1 MNILVTGGSGF
12 LGSKLALD
20 LSSMGHEV
28 SLLLRPTSQLDR
40 IGARACE
47 FIIGRAAS
55 DDEIQDFVAG
65 VSPDV
70 VVHTACSYG
79 RKGESLLEIS
89 DANYRFGLLVL
100 QAVLASE
107 KSVTFINTS
116 TILAPHINHYA
127 LTKHHFSQAGQ
138 LLATADGSDLRFINV
153 LLQHMYGPGDDA
165 SKFTTH
171 VIRACRSN
179 IVDLDLTAGTQT
191 RDFIYIDDVAS
202 AYVKILEKAETFG
215 PSANVEVGSGV
226 APPVRD
232 FVETAHRL
240 TGSST
245 RLNFGA
251 LPFRQHEAMHC
262 QADISQLTALGW
274 APEFDL
280 EAGIQKILE
289 TEMWRCDF

>member
-1 MNILVTGGSGF
+1 MNILITGGSGF

-20 LSSMGHEV
+20 LSSLGHEV
-28 SLLLRPTSQLDR
+28 SLLLRPTSRLDR
-40 IGARACE
+40 IGVRESE

-55 DDEIQDFVAG
+55 DDEIQGFVVR

-70 VVHTACSYG
+70 IVHTACSYG
-79 RKGESLLEIS
+79 RRGESLLELY

-100 QAVLASE
+100 QAAMAS
-107 KSVTFINTS
+107 KKPVTFINTG

-138 LLATADGSDLRFINV
+138 LLATAHGSDLRFINV
-153 LLQHMYGPGDDA
+153 LLQHMYGPGDDVT
-165 SKFTTH
+165 KFTTH
-171 VIRACRSN
+171 VIRACRNN

-202 AYVKILEKAETFG
+202 AYVKILERAETFG

-251 LPFRQHEAMHC
+251 LPFRTNEAMHC

-289 TEMWRCDF
+289 TEMW

>member
-1 MNILVTGGSGF
+1 MTILVTGGSGF

-20 LSSMGHEV
+20 LSSLGHEV
-28 SLLLRPTSQLDR
+28 SLLLRPTSLLDR
-40 IGARACE
+40 IGTRASE

-55 DDEIQDFVAG
+55 DDEIQGFVAR
-65 VSPDV
+65 VSPDI

-79 RKGESLLEIS
+79 RRGESLLELS

-100 QAVLASE
+100 QAVLAS
-107 KSVTFINTS
+107 KKPVTFINTG

-138 LLATADGSDLRFINV
+138 FLATTPRSALRFINV

-202 AYVKILEKAETFG
+202 AYVKILEKSETFG
-215 PSANVEVGSGV
+215 HLADVEVGSGIAV
-226 APPVRD
+226 PVRE
-232 FVETAHRL
+232 FVETVHWL

-251 LPFRQHEAMHC
+251 LPFRPNEAMYC

-274 APEFDL
+274 VPRFDL
-280 EAGIQKILE
+280 EAGIRKTLE
-289 TEMWRCDF
+289 TEM

>member
-1 MNILVTGGSGF
+1 MTILVTGGSGF

-20 LSSMGHEV
+20 LSSMGQKV

-40 IGARACE
+40 IGARASE

-55 DDEIQDFVAG
+55 DGEIQYFVAG

-79 RKGESLLEIS
+79 RKGESLLELH

-100 QAVLASE
+100 QAAQAL
-107 KSVTFINTS
+107 KKPVTFINTG

-138 LLATADGSDLRFINV
+138 LLATAHGSDLRFINV
-153 LLQHMYGPGDDA
+153 LLQHMYGPGDDVT
-165 SKFTTH
+165 KFTTH

-191 RDFIYIDDVAS
+191 RDFIYIDDVVS
-202 AYVKILEKAETFG
+202 AYVSILQKAETFG
-215 PSANVEVGSGV
+215 PSADIEVGSGV
-226 APPVRD
+226 ALPVRE

-251 LPFRQHEAMHC
+251 LPFRPHEAMHC
-262 QADISQLTALGW
+262 QADISQMTELGW

-289 TEMWRCDF
+289 TELW

>member
-1 MNILVTGGSGF
+1 MTILVTGGSGF

-28 SLLLRPTSQLDR
+28 SLLLRPTSRLDR
-40 IGARACE
+40 IGARASE

-79 RKGESLLEIS
+79 RQGESLLELS

-100 QAVLASE
+100 QTVLASE
-107 KSVTFINTS
+107 KPVTFINTS
-116 TILAPHINHYA
+116 TILAPNINHYA
-127 LTKHHFSQAGQ
+127 LTKHHFSQAGK
-138 LLATADGSDLRFINV
+138 LLATAPGSDLRFINV

-191 RDFIYIDDVAS
+191 RDFIYVDDVAS

-245 RLNFGA
+245 RLNFGT
-251 LPFRQHEAMHC
+251 LPFRPHEAIHC

-280 EAGIQKILE
+280 EAGIRKILE
-289 TEMWRCDF
+289 TEMW